1 MFPLYAFSGAYA
13 FPLSRLLVRLGG
25 MGVGQNFPVAGV
37 ILAGVTCVALLMLKL
52 DPAIALAVLLVWIG
66 SLLVAAGR
74 PPEPPKIK
82 VKQKL
87 SPESISLLIENS
99 STPFMVTDRNTI
111 SIANRAARQML
122 GPHMIGQDARV
133 AFRQPEAISLL
144 AQERSGTAIVRGLVR
159 RQDIWQINRQA
170 IGERMAV
177 LELINQTAEADISRA
192 HTDFVANASHELRT
206 PLAAIL
212 GYVETLQE
220 GGEELDKATSRK
232 FLGII
237 EREAKRLHSLISDLM
252 SLSRVEAEK
261 HDLPRELIE
270 LAPLVE
276 RAAYDAAG
284 SANAERLQLVISAD
298 PSVRGD
304 LAQLEQV
311 VRNLVDNALKYG
323 SADTAVTLTLDL
335 ARENEARITV
345 ADKGEGIA
353 PEQLPHLTRRFYR
366 TDPGRS
372 RASGGTGLGLA
383 IVKHIVERHRG
394 RLDITSKLGQGTTVI
409 VRMPIATNNTGR
421 EPLSNLVDRHRSEQ
435 DTGESTAQSEPLS

>member
-1 MFPLYAFSGAYA
+1 
-13 FPLSRLLVRLGG
+13 
-25 MGVGQNFPVAGV
+25 MGSGQNFPFAGV
-37 ILAGVTCVALLMLKL
+37 ILAGVTCFALLILKL
-52 DPAIALAVLLVWIG
+52 DPAVALAVLLVWIG

-87 SPESISLLIENS
+87 SIESISLLIENS
-99 STPFMVTDRNTI
+99 STPVMVTVRNTI
-111 SIANRAARQML
+111 TIANRAARQMM

-144 AQERSGTAIVRGLVR
+144 AKERSGTAIVRGLVR

-220 GGEELDKATSRK
+220 GGDELDKAIAQK

-237 EREAKRLHSLISDLM
+237 EREAKRLQSLISDLM
-252 SLSRVEAEK
+252 NLSRVEAEK
-261 HDLPRELIE
+261 HDRPRDLIE

-284 SANAERLQLVISAD
+284 SANAERVRLSISTD
-298 PSVRGD
+298 SNVRGD

-323 SADTAVTLTLDL
+323 SIGTPVAVTLDL

-345 ADKGEGIA
+345 TDQGEGIA

-394 RLDITSKLGQGTTVI
+394 RLDISSTLGQGTTVI
-409 VRMPIATNNTGR
+409 VRLPI
-421 EPLSNLVDRHRSEQ
+421 VDTDSHRAASPIRIDQPDQEN
-435 DTGESTAQSEPLS
+435 TAQTAAQSGGLS